1 MNTPKHSIALAIMA
15 AAYLVGAPVS
25 AATCDKVA
33 ADVRAAIEAN
43 PSKVLIIVEDAM
55 VTNETCACE
64 IVKTALIASK
74 ANADLARQIVLTA
87 TNVAPNLTQL
97 IAECARGVL
106 AGDGTAGKTGKEVA
120 DVFGKEVK
128 NATGVQPVND
138 YAAAPADIR
147 GVYLIQPSAG
157 AIVTKECD
165 CETPKKSPP
174 PKHHPQSPSNAC
186 PKA

>member
-1 MNTPKHSIALAIMA
+1 MRQPSKLARRVRFPLPAPVPGKPGASNPSKNMNTPKHSIALAFTA
-15 AAYLVGAPVS
+15 AAYLIGAPLS

-97 IAECARGVL
+97 IAECAGECL
-106 AGDGTAGKTGKEVA
+106 PATAPLGRRA
-120 DVFGKEVK
+120 
-128 NATGVQPVND
+128 
-138 YAAAPADIR
+138 R
-147 GVYLIQPSAG
+147 RS
-157 AIVTKECD
+157 
-165 CETPKKSPP
+165 
-174 PKHHPQSPSNAC
+174 
-186 PKA
+186 

>member
-1 MNTPKHSIALAIMA
+1 MNTPKHSIALAFTA
-15 AAYLVGAPVS
+15 AAYLIGAPLS

-55 VTNETCACE
+55 VTNEACACE

-87 TNVAPNLTQL
+87 TNVSPNLTQL

-106 AGDGTAGKTGKEVA
+106 AGDNTAGKTGKEVA
-120 DVFGKEVK
+120 DVYAGKEVK
-128 NATGVQPVND
+128 NVASVQPVND
-138 YAAAPADIR
+138 YVAPMDIR
-147 GVYLIQPSAG
+147 GAYLIQPSAG
-157 AIVTKECD
+157 AIVVTKECD
-165 CETPKKSPP
+165 CPPKKTPP
-174 PKHHPQSPSNAC
+174 PKHRPQSPSNAC
-186 PKA
+186 PKP